1 MDIADWLPTLINV
14 GSSLFGGGGSSAP
27 SAPSSSGIDWGSI
40 LSGVGQLASRFEAV
54 PGAGA
59 TDEDI
64 RKANRYNLIAGL
76 LGGGSQLAGGLMA
89 QQRKAGMLQD
99 VSDILSG
106 KQTTTGQQIAPVFA
120 GTTATPTA
128 TPTPTEAPAVQAP
141 QSQVSAIWGLANK
154 YPESSGELFKL
165 GQSVQEAQAKSA
177 QAEQER
183 QAAALTQAGNILS
196 RPGIVNVPPAIA
208 EEIVARTGL
217 PVSGIPDMLAKQR
230 QQAEEKAKQEKAALE
245 AQVNQRQAAAGLSEA
260 RKTTVESLREPTRK
274 KLEAQA
280 ARALNQE
287 STSNLNAELSGI
299 QNRLGIETAALKDL
313 RDAPTIGLTDEQ
325 RGQRN
330 ALLQNR
336 LGTIGD
342 LTARYDDL
350 LTELAKR
357 NEPATTG
364 QPVTPLT
371 GLIRATPAAQ
381 AVDTLKALNVPN
393 AEQAVAEYL
402 PQEGDITMAPIEV
415 QGKAPPQRPTLEQE
429 TALYETP
436 KRTAEK
442 VEKTKEADSQWESQ
456 TNKLFQGN
464 MQQAKSLEQARADLT
479 RRTDALGRPLTNQQ
493 IITNQ
498 ITGIKSFVQGI
509 DNSVVYPKELESAI
523 AQSSSNLRQFIRN
536 LDSWAD
542 NPQPLT
548 NSEIDGFLA
557 AIDGRMLGLQQVNE
571 HLNNAQEIYR
581 GDYIEGKAKPV
592 RSYIVEPR
600 KQGSLIPPAL
610 KAKIENLGGGQP
622 RSAQPTIKFKP
633 GQNTLAF

>member
-1 MDIADWLPTLINV
+1 MDIASWLPTIINV

-27 SAPSSSGIDWGSI
+27 SAPSSSGVDWGSI

-76 LGGGSQLAGGLMA
+76 LGGGSQIAGGLMT

-165 GQSVQEAQAKSA
+165 GQSVQEAQAKSV

-217 PVSGIPDMLAKQR
+217 PVSGISDVLAKQR
-230 QQAEEKAKQEKAALE
+230 QQAEEKTKQESAALE
-245 AQVNQRQAAAGLSEA
+245 AQVKQRQAAAGLSEA
-260 RKTTVESLREPTRK
+260 RKTTVESLLEPTRK

-313 RDAPTIGLTDEQ
+313 RDAPTIGLTEEQ
-325 RGQRN
+325 KGQRN
-330 ALLQNR
+330 ALLQNQ

-342 LTARYDDL
+342 LTARYDEL

-371 GLIRATPAAQ
+371 GLIQPTPASQ

-393 AEQAVAEYL
+393 AEQTVAEYF
-402 PQEGDITMAPIEV
+402 PQKGDITMAPIEV
-415 QGKAPPQRPTLEQE
+415 QGKAPPQVPSIKQRV
-429 TALYETP
+429 ALFEVP
-436 KRTAEK
+436 KQTAEK
-442 VEKTKEADSQWESQ
+442 REGTDKADKIFSSKSDITFRDNKRQQESLTKAA
-456 TNKLFQGN
+456 F
-464 MQQAKSLEQARADLT
+464 DLT
-479 RRTDALGRPLTNQQ
+479 RTTDEKGNPLTP
-493 IITNQ
+493 NQ
-498 ITGIKSFVQGI
+498 ILLNQIVGVKNFVRGI
-509 DNSVVYPKELESAI
+509 DFSVVYQTELEDAI
-523 AQSSSNLRQFIRN
+523 SKSSSNLDNVLRELN
-536 LDSWAD
+536 SWLD
-542 NPQPLT
+542 NPKPLDANAVNGYLATINGQLALLGEVDARLT
-548 NSEIDGFLA
+548 NAKEIFRNDY
-557 AIDGRMLGLQQVNE
+557 
-571 HLNNAQEIYR
+571 LNNR
-581 GDYIEGKAKPV
+581 DRPV
-592 RSYIVEPR
+592 EAYMGQLYKLRPNEMV
-600 KQGSLIPPAL
+600 KTV
-610 KAKIENLGGGQP
+610 KAKIETLGGGQP
-622 RSAQPTIKFKP
+622 RSSQSGIRKFKP
-633 GQNTLAF
+633 GIF